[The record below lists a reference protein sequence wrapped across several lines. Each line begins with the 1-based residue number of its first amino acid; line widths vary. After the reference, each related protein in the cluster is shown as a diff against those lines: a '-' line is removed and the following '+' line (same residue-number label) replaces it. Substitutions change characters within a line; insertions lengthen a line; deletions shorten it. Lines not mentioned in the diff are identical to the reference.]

1 MRNIVS
7 MERNFKNILLLL
19 LIGAAGTAYAWEDCG
34 TNIQYDI
41 QGSTLVLNSPDPTL
55 PATIVS
61 MAFKNNKEIKSVTL
75 PENVTTIEGQA
86 FMGCTALTDIDLGS
100 VQHISSYAFD
110 SCTSLNNVVIPPTVT
125 NIGVHAFYACTAL
138 QHVLCRPYYAP
149 DLGTDA
155 FTKCNPLAQSGCYN
169 DLQIC
174 VPALGTYRNQPNWK
188 SYYDNTVLTDCQFLD
203 ENDDAIDAEDKIKSF
218 RKSSINEID
227 IFRTLRKAGCFN
239 TLTLPF
245 SVPDI
250 ASSQLAGAEVYVFVG
265 ATVVN
270 NILQL
275 DITPLTSN
283 TLTAG
288 TPYLIQ
294 WPNTGVVM
302 KRLHFSGITWD
313 NDQTADNAG
322 TGNVLLHGFYGKT
335 HINDATEGE
344 QHLNLFLQGNNQLY
358 WPEENDATSMLGFRA
373 WFQIVGNTI
382 AGAPV
387 RRNMPATLRIVN
399 TTTDIE
405 SPITDNPSTTTYK
418 ELRNGQLIIIRNGE
432 TFSSNGQKL

>member
-1 MRNIVS
+1 MLQVRNYKSIS
-7 MERNFKNILLLL
+7 LLLL
-19 LIGAAGTAYAWEDCG
+19 LFGAVGSAFAWQNCG
-34 TNIQYDI
+34 TNIQYEI
-41 QGSTLVLNSPDPTL
+41 QGSTLVLNSPDPTQS
-55 PATIVS
+55 AVIS
-61 MAFKNNKEIKSVTL
+61 ASAFKNNTTITSVTF
-75 PENVTTIEGQA
+75 PENVTSIEGQA
-86 FMGCTALTDIDLGS
+86 FMGCTALTDIVFPDNLT
-100 VQHISSYAFD
+100 VISSYAFKG
-110 SCTSLNNVVIPPTVT
+110 CTGITDIVLPPALTS
-125 NIGVHAFYACTAL
+125 IGVEAFYGCSSLAY
-138 QHVLCRPYYAP
+138 VLCRPLTAP
-149 DLGTDA
+149 ALGSDG
-155 FTKCNPLAQSGCYN
+155 FTNCAPG
-169 DLQIC
+169 LQIC
-174 VPALGTYRNQPNWK
+174 VPNLG
-188 SYYDNTVLTDCQFLD
+188 SYNTKDFWNNYNTKLTRCKFLD
-203 ENDDAIDAEDKIKSF
+203 ESDEADVTTYKINDF
-218 RKSSINEID
+218 RGSSINEID
-227 IFRTLRKAGCFN
+227 IFRTLRKAGSFN

-245 SVPDI
+245 NVPNI
-250 ASSQLAGAEVYVFVG
+250 ALSPLAGAEVYVFVG

-313 NDQTADNAG
+313 TDQTADNAG

-358 WPEENDATSMLGFRA
+358 WPEENDTTSMLGFRA

-382 AGAPV
+382 ANAPV

-399 TTTDIE
+399 TPTDIE
-405 SPITDNPSTTTYK
+405 NPITDNPSTTTYK

>member
-1 MRNIVS
+1 MRNMMLQV
-7 MERNFKNILLLL
+7 RNYKSISLLLL
-19 LIGAAGTAYAWEDCG
+19 LFGAVGSAFAWDNCG
-34 TNIQYDI
+34 TNIQYEI
-41 QGSTLVLNSPDPTL
+41 QGSILVLNSPDPTQS
-55 PATIVS
+55 AVIS
-61 MAFKNNKEIKSVTL
+61 ASAFKNNTTITSVTF
-75 PENVTTIEGQA
+75 PENVTSIEGQA
-86 FMGCTALTDIDLGS
+86 FMGCTALTDIVFPDNLTT
-100 VQHISSYAFD
+100 ISSYAFD
-110 SCTSLNNVVIPPTVT
+110 SCSSLNNVVIPPAVN
-125 NIGVHAFYACTAL
+125 NIGGYAFYDCSAL
-138 QHVLCRPYYAP
+138 QSVLCRPFTAP
-149 DLGTDA
+149 ALGTDA
-155 FTKCNPLAQSGCYN
+155 FTQCHTN
-169 DLQIC
+169 LQIC
-174 VPALGTYRNQPNWK
+174 VPNLG
-188 SYYDNTVLTDCQFLD
+188 SYNAKDSGWNYYNTKLTLCSFLD
-203 ENDDAIDAEDKIKSF
+203 ENDDENVTTNKIIDFSG
-218 RKSSINEID
+218 SSPITEID
-227 IFRTLRKAGCFN
+227 IVRTLRKAGCFN

-245 SVPDI
+245 NVPDI
-250 ASSQLAGAEVYVFVG
+250 ASSPLAGAEVYVFVG

-283 TLTAG
+283 TLIAG

-294 WPNTGVVM
+294 WPNTGKVM

-313 NDQTADNAG
+313 TDQTADNAG

-344 QHLNLFLQGNNQLY
+344 QENLQHLNLFLQGNNQLY
-358 WPEENDATSMLGFRA
+358 WPEGNDATSMLGFRA
-373 WFQIVGNTI
+373 WFQIGNTI

-399 TTTDIE
+399 TPTDIE

>member
-1 MRNIVS
+1 MRNMMLQV
-7 MERNFKNILLLL
+7 RNYKSISLLLL
-19 LIGAAGTAYAWEDCG
+19 LFGAVGSAFAINPPYGNNLDYAMNGT
-34 TNIQYDI
+34 
-41 QGSTLVLNSPDPTL
+41 TLVLTSPDPTQ
-55 PATIVS
+55 PATIYAS
-61 MAFKNNKEIKSVTL
+61 AFLNRADITDIVFPDNLTEISSEAFRGCTGITDIVL
-75 PENVTTIEGQA
+75 PPALTSIGVEA
-86 FMGCTALTDIDLGS
+86 FRGCTALVS
-100 VQHISSYAFD
+100 
-110 SCTSLNNVVIPPTVT
+110 
-125 NIGVHAFYACTAL
+125 
-138 QHVLCRPYYAP
+138 VLCRPYYAP
-149 DLGTDA
+149 TLLNDGFTDCHA
-155 FTKCNPLAQSGCYN
+155 

-174 VPALGTYRNQPNWK
+174 VPNLGSYNATDFWK
-188 SYYDNTVLTDCQFLD
+188 DYKPSLCKFLD
-203 ENDDAIDAEDKIKSF
+203 ENDEAIDAGGKIESF
-218 RKSSINEID
+218 RDSSITEID
-227 IFRTLRKAGCFN
+227 IVRTLRKAGCFN

-250 ASSQLAGAEVYVFVG
+250 ASSPLAGAEVYVFVG

-313 NDQTADNAG
+313 TDESADNAG

-344 QHLNLFLQGNNQLY
+344 QENLQHLNLFLQGNNQLY

-373 WFQIVGNTI
+373 WFQIIGNTI
-382 AGAPV
+382 VGAPV

-399 TTTDIE
+399 TPTDIE
-405 SPITDNPSTTTYK
+405 SPITDKPSTTTYK

>member
-1 MRNIVS
+1 
-7 MERNFKNILLLL
+7 
-19 LIGAAGTAYAWEDCG
+19 
-34 TNIQYDI
+34 
-41 QGSTLVLNSPDPTL
+41 
-55 PATIVS
+55 
-61 MAFKNNKEIKSVTL
+61 
-75 PENVTTIEGQA
+75 
-86 FMGCTALTDIDLGS
+86 MGCTALTDIVFPDSLTT
-100 VQHISSYAFD
+100 ISSYAFD
-110 SCTSLNNVVIPPTVT
+110 SCSSLNNVVIPPAVT
-125 NIGVHAFYACTAL
+125 NIGVHAFYGCSAL
-138 QHVLCRPYYAP
+138 QSVLCRRYNAP
-149 DLGTDA
+149 NLGTDA
-155 FTKCNPLAQSGCYN
+155 FTQCHTN
-169 DLQIC
+169 LQIC
-174 VPALGTYRNQPNWK
+174 VPNLGNYNSDQNNWK
-188 SYYDNTVLTDCQFLD
+188 NYTLSLCSFLD
-203 ENDDAIDAEDKIKSF
+203 ENDETNVTTKKISDF
-218 RKSSINEID
+218 RGSSPITEID
-227 IFRTLRKAGCFN
+227 IVRTLRKAGCFN

-250 ASSQLAGAEVYVFVG
+250 ASSPLAGAEVYVFVG

-275 DITPLTSN
+275 DITPLASN

-313 NDQTADNAG
+313 TDQTADNAG

-335 HINDATEGE
+335 HINDATDGD
-344 QHLNLFLQGNNQLY
+344 QHFNLFLQGNNQLY

-373 WFQIVGNTI
+373 WFQIGNTI

>member
-1 MRNIVS
+1 MRNMMLQV
-7 MERNFKNILLLL
+7 RNYKSISLLLL
-19 LIGAAGTAYAWEDCG
+19 LFGAVGSAFAINPPYGNNLDYAMNGT
-34 TNIQYDI
+34 
-41 QGSTLVLNSPDPTL
+41 TLVLTSPDPTQ
-55 PATIVS
+55 PATIYAS
-61 MAFKNNKEIKSVTL
+61 AFLNRADITDIVFPDNMTEISS
-75 PENVTTIEGQA
+75 EA
-86 FMGCTALTDIDLGS
+86 FRGCTGITDIVLPPALTS
-100 VQHISSYAFD
+100 
-110 SCTSLNNVVIPPTVT
+110 
-125 NIGVHAFYACTAL
+125 IGVEAFYGCSSLAY
-138 QHVLCRPYYAP
+138 VLCRPFTAP
-149 DLGTDA
+149 ALGTDG
-155 FTKCNPLAQSGCYN
+155 FTNCAPG
-169 DLQIC
+169 LQIC
-174 VPALGTYRNQPNWK
+174 VPNLGSYNTTNFWK
-188 SYYDNTVLTDCQFLD
+188 DYKPSLCNFLD
-203 ENDDAIDAEDKIKSF
+203 ENDEESVTINKISNF
-218 RKSSINEID
+218 RGSSPITEID
-227 IFRTLRKAGCFN
+227 IVRTLRKAGCFN

-245 SVPDI
+245 NVPDI

-313 NDQTADNAG
+313 DDELADNAG

-335 HINDATEGE
+335 HIPDATDGE
-344 QHLNLFLQGNNQLY
+344 QHFNLFLQGNNQLY

-399 TTTDIE
+399 TPTDIE
-405 SPITDNPSTTTYK
+405 SPITDKPSTTTYK

>member
-1 MRNIVS
+1 MLQVRNYKSIS
-7 MERNFKNILLLL
+7 LLLL
-19 LIGAAGTAYAWEDCG
+19 LFGAVGSALAINPPYGDNLDYAMDGT
-34 TNIQYDI
+34 
-41 QGSTLVLNSPDPTL
+41 TLVLTSPDPTQ
-55 PATIVS
+55 PATIYAS
-61 MAFKNNKEIKSVTL
+61 AFLNRVDITDIVFPDNLTEISS
-75 PENVTTIEGQA
+75 EA
-86 FMGCTALTDIDLGS
+86 FRGCTGITDIVLPPALTS
-100 VQHISSYAFD
+100 
-110 SCTSLNNVVIPPTVT
+110 
-125 NIGVHAFYACTAL
+125 IGVEAFYGCSSLAY
-138 QHVLCRPYYAP
+138 VLCRPFTAP
-149 DLGTDA
+149 ALGSDG
-155 FTKCNPLAQSGCYN
+155 FTNCAPG
-169 DLQIC
+169 LQIC
-174 VPALGTYRNQPNWK
+174 VPNLG
-188 SYYDNTVLTDCQFLD
+188 SYNAKDFWNNYNTKLTRCKFLD
-203 ENDDAIDAEDKIKSF
+203 ENDEAIDAEGKIESF
-218 RKSSINEID
+218 RNSLKTEID
-227 IFRTLRKAGCFN
+227 IVRTLRKAGCFN

-245 SVPDI
+245 NVPDI
-250 ASSQLAGAEVYVFVG
+250 ALSPLAGSEVYVFVG

-275 DITPLTSN
+275 DITPLASN

-313 NDQTADNAG
+313 TDQTADNAG
-322 TGNVLLHGFYGKT
+322 TGNVTLHGFYGKT
-335 HINDATEGE
+335 HIDDETSGE
-344 QHLNLFLQGNNQLY
+344 QHLNLFLLGNNQLY

-399 TTTDIE
+399 TPTDIE

>member
-1 MRNIVS
+1 MRNMMLQV
-7 MERNFKNILLLL
+7 RNYKSISLLLL
-19 LIGAAGTAYAWEDCG
+19 LFGAVGSAFAINPPYGNNLDYAMNGT
-34 TNIQYDI
+34 
-41 QGSTLVLNSPDPTL
+41 TLVLTSPDPTQ
-55 PATIVS
+55 PATIYAS
-61 MAFKNNKEIKSVTL
+61 AFLNRADITDIVFPDNLTEISSEAFRGCTGITDIVL
-75 PENVTTIEGQA
+75 PPALTSIGVEA
-86 FMGCTALTDIDLGS
+86 FRGCTALVS
-100 VQHISSYAFD
+100 
-110 SCTSLNNVVIPPTVT
+110 
-125 NIGVHAFYACTAL
+125 
-138 QHVLCRPYYAP
+138 VLCRPYYAP
-149 DLGTDA
+149 TLLNDGFTDCHA
-155 FTKCNPLAQSGCYN
+155 

-174 VPALGTYRNQPNWK
+174 VPNLGSYNATDFWK
-188 SYYDNTVLTDCQFLD
+188 DYKPSLCKFLD
-203 ENDDAIDAEDKIKSF
+203 ENDEAIDAGGKIESF
-218 RKSSINEID
+218 RDSSITEID
-227 IFRTLRKAGCFN
+227 IVRTLRKAGCFN

-250 ASSQLAGAEVYVFVG
+250 ASSPLAGAEVYVFVG

-313 NDQTADNAG
+313 TDESADNAG

-344 QHLNLFLQGNNQLY
+344 QQNLQHLNLFLQGNNQLY

-373 WFQIVGNTI
+373 WFQIIGNTI
-382 AGAPV
+382 ADAPV

-405 SPITDNPSTTTYK
+405 SPITDKPSTTTYK

>member
-1 MRNIVS
+1 MLQVRNYKSIS
-7 MERNFKNILLLL
+7 LLLL
-19 LIGAAGTAYAWEDCG
+19 LFGAVGSAFAVNPPYGDNLDYAMVGT
-34 TNIQYDI
+34 
-41 QGSTLVLNSPDPTL
+41 TLVLTSPDPTQ
-55 PATIVS
+55 PATIYAS
-61 MAFKNNKEIKSVTL
+61 AFLNRVDITDIVFPDNLTEISSEAFRGCTGITDIVL
-75 PENVTTIEGQA
+75 PPALTSIGVEA
-86 FMGCTALTDIDLGS
+86 FRGCTALVS
-100 VQHISSYAFD
+100 
-110 SCTSLNNVVIPPTVT
+110 
-125 NIGVHAFYACTAL
+125 
-138 QHVLCRPYYAP
+138 VLCRPYYAP
-149 DLGTDA
+149 TLLNDGFTDCHA
-155 FTKCNPLAQSGCYN
+155 

-174 VPALGTYRNQPNWK
+174 VPNLG
-188 SYYDNTVLTDCQFLD
+188 SYNTTSFWMDYNPSSCNFLD
-203 ENDDAIDAEDKIKSF
+203 ENDEASDAEDKIKYF
-218 RKSSINEID
+218 RKSSITEID

-313 NDQTADNAG
+313 TDQTADNAG

-335 HINDATEGE
+335 HINDATDGE

-358 WPEENDATSMLGFRA
+358 WPEDGGDESAKMLGFRA
-373 WFQIVGNTI
+373 WFQIIGNTI

-399 TTTDIE
+399 TPTDIE
-405 SPITDNPSTTTYK
+405 SPITDKPSTTTYK

>member
-1 MRNIVS
+1 MRNMMLQV
-7 MERNFKNILLLL
+7 RNYKSISLLLL
-19 LIGAAGTAYAWEDCG
+19 LFGAVGTAFAWEDCG

-41 QGSTLVLNSPDPTL
+41 QGSTLILNSPDPTQ
-55 PATIVS
+55 PATIRTE
-61 MAFKNNKEIKSVTL
+61 AFKNNATITSVTF

-86 FMGCTALTDIDLGS
+86 FMGCTALTDIVFPDNLT
-100 VQHISSYAFD
+100 VISSYAF
-110 SCTSLNNVVIPPTVT
+110 SGCTSLNNVVIPPAVT
-125 NIGVHAFYACTAL
+125 NIGVYAFYGCSAL
-138 QHVLCRPYYAP
+138 QSVLCRPFTAP
-149 DLGTDA
+149 ALGSDG
-155 FTKCNPLAQSGCYN
+155 FTNCAPG
-169 DLQIC
+169 LQIC
-174 VPALGTYRNQPNWK
+174 VPNLG
-188 SYYDNTVLTDCQFLD
+188 SYNATNFWNNYNTKLTLCSFLD
-203 ENDDAIDAEDKIKSF
+203 ENDEESVTTNKIIDF
-218 RKSSINEID
+218 RGSSPITEID
-227 IFRTLRKAGCFN
+227 IVRTLRKAGCFN

-245 SVPDI
+245 NVPDI
-250 ASSQLAGAEVYVFVG
+250 ASSPLTGAEVYVFVG

-313 NDQTADNAG
+313 TDQTADNAG
-322 TGNVLLHGFYGKT
+322 TGNVTLHGFYGKT
-335 HINDATEGE
+335 HINDATEGD

-399 TTTDIE
+399 TPTDIE
-405 SPITDNPSTTTYK
+405 SPITDKPSTTTYK

>member
-1 MRNIVS
+1 MRNMMLQV
-7 MERNFKNILLLL
+7 RNYKSISLLLL
-19 LIGAAGTAYAWEDCG
+19 LFGAVGSAFAVNPPYGDNLDYAMNGT
-34 TNIQYDI
+34 
-41 QGSTLVLNSPDPTL
+41 TLVLTSPDPTQ
-55 PATIVS
+55 PATIYAS
-61 MAFKNNKEIKSVTL
+61 AFLNRADITDIVFPDNLTEISS
-75 PENVTTIEGQA
+75 EA
-86 FMGCTALTDIDLGS
+86 FRGCTGITDIVLPPALTS
-100 VQHISSYAFD
+100 
-110 SCTSLNNVVIPPTVT
+110 
-125 NIGVHAFYACTAL
+125 IGVEAFYGCSSLAY
-138 QHVLCRPYYAP
+138 VLCRPFTAP
-149 DLGTDA
+149 ALGNDG
-155 FTKCNPLAQSGCYN
+155 FTNCHAG
-169 DLQIC
+169 LQIC
-174 VPALGTYRNQPNWK
+174 VPNRGSYNATDFWK
-188 SYYDNTVLTDCQFLD
+188 DYKPSLCNFLD
-203 ENDDAIDAEDKIKSF
+203 ENDEAIDAGGKIESF
-218 RKSSINEID
+218 RDSSITEID
-227 IFRTLRKAGCFN
+227 IVRTLRKAGCFN

-245 SVPDI
+245 DVPDI
-250 ASSQLAGAEVYVFVG
+250 ASSPLAGAEVYVFVG

-313 NDQTADNAG
+313 TNQTADNAG

-344 QHLNLFLQGNNQLY
+344 QENLQHLNLFLQGNNQLY

-373 WFQIVGNTI
+373 WFQIIGNTI

-405 SPITDNPSTTTYK
+405 SPITDKPSTTTYK

>member
-1 MRNIVS
+1 MRNMMLQV
-7 MERNFKNILLLL
+7 RNYKSISLLLL
-19 LIGAAGTAYAWEDCG
+19 LFGAVGSAFAINPPYGNNLDYAMNGT
-34 TNIQYDI
+34 
-41 QGSTLVLNSPDPTL
+41 TLVLTSPDPTQ
-55 PATIVS
+55 PATIYAS
-61 MAFKNNKEIKSVTL
+61 AFLNRADITDIVFPDNLTEISSEAFRGCTGITDIVL
-75 PENVTTIEGQA
+75 PPALTSIGVEA
-86 FMGCTALTDIDLGS
+86 FRGCTALVS
-100 VQHISSYAFD
+100 
-110 SCTSLNNVVIPPTVT
+110 
-125 NIGVHAFYACTAL
+125 
-138 QHVLCRPYYAP
+138 VLCRPYYAP
-149 DLGTDA
+149 TLLNDGFTDCHA
-155 FTKCNPLAQSGCYN
+155 

-174 VPALGTYRNQPNWK
+174 VPNLGSYNATDFWK
-188 SYYDNTVLTDCQFLD
+188 DYKPSLCKFLD
-203 ENDDAIDAEDKIKSF
+203 ENDEAIDAGGKIESF
-218 RKSSINEID
+218 RDSSITEID
-227 IFRTLRKAGCFN
+227 IVRTLRKAGCFN

-250 ASSQLAGAEVYVFVG
+250 ASSPLAGAEVYVFVG

-313 NDQTADNAG
+313 TDESADNAG

-344 QHLNLFLQGNNQLY
+344 QQNLQHLNLFLQGNNQLY

-373 WFQIVGNTI
+373 WFQIIGNTI

-399 TTTDIE
+399 TPTDIE
-405 SPITDNPSTTTYK
+405 SPITDKPSTTTYK

>member
-1 MRNIVS
+1 MRNMMLQV
-7 MERNFKNILLLL
+7 RNYKSISLLLL
-19 LIGAAGTAYAWEDCG
+19 LFGAVGSAFAINPPYGNNLDYAMNGT
-34 TNIQYDI
+34 
-41 QGSTLVLNSPDPTL
+41 TLVLTSPDPTQ
-55 PATIVS
+55 PATIYAS
-61 MAFKNNKEIKSVTL
+61 AFLNRADITDIVFPDNLTEISSEAFRGCTGITDIVL
-75 PENVTTIEGQA
+75 PPALTSIGVEA
-86 FMGCTALTDIDLGS
+86 FRGCTALVS
-100 VQHISSYAFD
+100 
-110 SCTSLNNVVIPPTVT
+110 
-125 NIGVHAFYACTAL
+125 
-138 QHVLCRPYYAP
+138 VLCRPYYAP
-149 DLGTDA
+149 TLLNDGFTDCHA
-155 FTKCNPLAQSGCYN
+155 

-174 VPALGTYRNQPNWK
+174 VPNLGSYNATDFWK
-188 SYYDNTVLTDCQFLD
+188 DYKPSLCKFLD
-203 ENDDAIDAEDKIKSF
+203 ENDEAIDAGGKIESF
-218 RKSSINEID
+218 RDSAITEID
-227 IFRTLRKAGCFN
+227 IVRTLRKAGCFN

-250 ASSQLAGAEVYVFVG
+250 ASSPLAGAEVYVFVG

-313 NDQTADNAG
+313 TDESADNAG

-344 QHLNLFLQGNNQLY
+344 QQNLQHLNLFLQGNNQLY

-373 WFQIVGNTI
+373 WFQIIGNTI

-405 SPITDNPSTTTYK
+405 SPITDKPSTTTYK

>member
-1 MRNIVS
+1 MRNMMLQV
-7 MERNFKNILLLL
+7 RNYKSISLLLL
-19 LIGAAGTAYAWEDCG
+19 LFGAVGTAFAWEDCG

-41 QGSTLVLNSPDPTL
+41 QGSTLILNSPNPTQ
-55 PATIVS
+55 PATIVAE
-61 MAFKNNKEIKSVTL
+61 AFKDNTDITSVTF

-86 FMGCTALTDIDLGS
+86 FMGCTALTDIVFPDNLT
-100 VQHISSYAFD
+100 VISSYAF
-110 SCTSLNNVVIPPTVT
+110 SGCTSLNNVVIPPAVT
-125 NIGVHAFYACTAL
+125 DIGVHAFYGCSAL
-138 QHVLCRPYYAP
+138 QSVLCRPYYAP
-149 DLGTDA
+149 ALGTDA
-155 FTKCNPLAQSGCYN
+155 FTQCHTN
-169 DLQIC
+169 LQIC
-174 VPALGTYRNQPNWK
+174 VPALGTYNNDPSNWK
-188 SYYDNTVLTDCQFLD
+188 SYTLSLCNFLD
-203 ENDDAIDAEDKIKSF
+203 ENDEESVTTNKIIDF
-218 RKSSINEID
+218 RGSSPITEID
-227 IFRTLRKAGCFN
+227 IVRTLRKAGCFN

-245 SVPDI
+245 NVPDI
-250 ASSQLAGAEVYVFVG
+250 ASSPLTGAEVYVFVG

-313 NDQTADNAG
+313 TDQTADNAG
-322 TGNVLLHGFYGKT
+322 TGNVTLHGFYGKT
-335 HINDATEGE
+335 HIDDETSGE

-358 WPEENDATSMLGFRA
+358 WPEEDDATSMLGFRA
-373 WFQIVGNTI
+373 WFEIVGNTI
-382 AGAPV
+382 AGAPI

-399 TTTDIE
+399 TPTDIE

>member
-1 MRNIVS
+1 MLQVRNYKSIS
-7 MERNFKNILLLL
+7 LLLL
-19 LIGAAGTAYAWEDCG
+19 LFGAVGSAFAINPPYGNNLDYAMNGT
-34 TNIQYDI
+34 
-41 QGSTLVLNSPDPTL
+41 TLVLTSPDPTQ
-55 PATIVS
+55 PATIYAS
-61 MAFKNNKEIKSVTL
+61 AFLNRADITDIVFPDNLTEISSEAFRGCTGITDIVL
-75 PENVTTIEGQA
+75 PPALTSIGVEA
-86 FMGCTALTDIDLGS
+86 FRGCTALVS
-100 VQHISSYAFD
+100 
-110 SCTSLNNVVIPPTVT
+110 
-125 NIGVHAFYACTAL
+125 
-138 QHVLCRPYYAP
+138 VLCRPYYAP
-149 DLGTDA
+149 TLLNDGFTDCHA
-155 FTKCNPLAQSGCYN
+155 

-174 VPALGTYRNQPNWK
+174 VPNLGSYNATDFWK
-188 SYYDNTVLTDCQFLD
+188 DYKPSLCKFLD
-203 ENDDAIDAEDKIKSF
+203 ENDEAIDAGGKIESF
-218 RKSSINEID
+218 RDSSITEID
-227 IFRTLRKAGCFN
+227 IVRTLRKAGCFN

-250 ASSQLAGAEVYVFVG
+250 ASSPLAGAEVYVFVG

-313 NDQTADNAG
+313 TDESADNAG

-344 QHLNLFLQGNNQLY
+344 QQNLQHLNLFLQGNNQLY

-373 WFQIVGNTI
+373 WFQIIGNTI

-399 TTTDIE
+399 TPTDIE
-405 SPITDNPSTTTYK
+405 SPITDKPSTTTYK